1 MSTPL
6 NEQSR
11 MGMKNPWQ
19 LHSTGGNLVLC
30 AGDSGGVCNM
40 RDVVAEPP
48 SDARMGDDWAGRRHI
63 AKDRLERVIVCVNTC
78 AGIPEP
84 DGVRRAL
91 EGLWAMAEDDEH
103 EGCEDARSAL
113 TEMGFYKDEAALAAE
128 LMGGT
133 E

>member
-11 MGMKNPWQ
+11 MGMKNPWH

-91 EGLWAMAEDDEH
+91 EVLWVMAEDEEH
-103 EGCEDARSAL
+103 EGHAEAREAL
-113 TEMGFYKDEAALAAE
+113 YEMGFFQAE
-128 LMGGT
+128 ETVAGKLMGD